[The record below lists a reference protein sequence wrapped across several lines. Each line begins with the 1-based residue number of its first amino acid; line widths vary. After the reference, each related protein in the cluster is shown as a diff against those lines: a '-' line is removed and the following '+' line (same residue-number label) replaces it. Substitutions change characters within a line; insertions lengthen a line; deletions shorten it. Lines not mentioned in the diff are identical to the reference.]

1 MQWHT
6 AYDPGADPGGSAG
19 HIQLTLT
26 SSATGSKVLDMQGS
40 QGFALQSHQQH
51 LVEGTGLFMALWAR
65 SRLGFRRTGGSIC
78 SLLKLAG
85 SEPH

>member
-1 MQWHT
+1 M
-6 AYDPGADPGGSAG
+6 
-19 HIQLTLT
+19 LT

-40 QGFALQSHQQH
+40 QDFELQSHQLH

-65 SRLGFRRTGGSIC
+65 SRLGFRARGGSVC
-78 SLLKLAG
+78 SLLQLAG